1 MRRNPLILA
10 ASFTVC
16 LVLVAPAKAAADV
29 FLSGFGGATF
39 IDDGKNKGNF
49 GGGIGLG
56 GLVSVEF
63 EAARTQLGNYTGIP
77 AVDLNAHLSTYMGN
91 LMFRLPRGPIQP
103 YVSAGAGIVRLS
115 GSVDV
120 PFLGSAFSASADDV
134 GWNFGGG
141 VMFFPGSNIG
151 FRGDVRRFQA
161 GDLSWDEITDVGGL
175 NDLPLPKANFWRATG
190 GVTFRF

>member
-1 MRRNPLILA
+1 MRRNSLTLA
-10 ASFTVC
+10 ACCAAC

-39 IDDGKNKGNF
+39 IDDGKNKGTF

-63 EAARTQLGNYTGIP
+63 EAARTQLGGYTGIP
-77 AVDLNAHLSTYMGN
+77 GVDLNARLSTYMGN

-120 PFLGSAFSASADDV
+120 PFLGSVFSASADDV

-141 VMFFPGSNIG
+141 VMFFPSTNIG
-151 FRGDVRRFQA
+151 LRADVRRFQA

-175 NDLPLPKANFWRATG
+175 DDLPLPKANFWRATG
-190 GVTFRF
+190 GVTFKF